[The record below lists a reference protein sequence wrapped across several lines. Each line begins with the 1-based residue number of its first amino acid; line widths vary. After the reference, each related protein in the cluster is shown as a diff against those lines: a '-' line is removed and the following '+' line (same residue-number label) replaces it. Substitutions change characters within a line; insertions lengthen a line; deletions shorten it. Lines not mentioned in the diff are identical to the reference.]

1 MPIRASSSVPGVTR
15 LFAACFR
22 AGLSSGFV
30 TQLGLALSLSVSVSL
45 FVGACATPRLLY
57 DYSREPDP
65 RAQEFPV
72 GPGDRLRISVWR
84 DEELTTDARVRPD
97 GAFTVPLVGDIRA
110 AGRTASQ
117 IRDEIQSKL
126 TAFMKS
132 ETAKVT
138 VIVTEVASYYFTV
151 SGNVEKPG
159 IYRPSS
165 YVTVIEALAIAG
177 EPNRYAD
184 LNDMKILRRDPMG
197 GGVLKRIPLNY
208 NLLRKGERMDQ
219 NIVILAGDNI
229 IVP

>member
-1 MPIRASSSVPGVTR
+1 LLSSLR
-15 LFAACFR
+15 LLGLLAGFAASC
-22 AGLSSGFV
+22 GG
-30 TQLGLALSLSVSVSL
+30 
-45 FVGACATPRLLY
+45 CATPNLTY

-65 RAQEFPV
+65 RSQEFPV
-72 GPGDRLRISVWR
+72 GPGDKLRVSVWR
-84 DEELTTDARVRPD
+84 DEELTTEVGVRPD

-126 TAFMKS
+126 SAFMKS

-138 VIVTEVASYYFTV
+138 VIVTAVSSYYFTV

-159 IYRPSS
+159 IYRPAS
-165 YVTVIEALAIAG
+165 YVTVLEALAIAG

-184 LNDMKILRRDPMG
+184 LDDLKILRRDPMG
-197 GGVLKRIPLNY
+197 GGLLKRIPINY
-208 NLLRKGERMDQ
+208 DLLRKGERMDQ
-219 NIVILAGDNI
+219 NVVILAGDNI

>member
-1 MPIRASSSVPGVTR
+1 MR
-15 LFAACFR
+15 LRQPFFLWLTFQCCQMGLAVF
-22 AGLSSGFV
+22 AGLITVAGSGCV
-30 TQLGLALSLSVSVSL
+30 P
-45 FVGACATPRLLY
+45 PRLLY

-65 RAQEFPV
+65 RSQEFPI
-72 GPGDRLRISVWR
+72 GPGDKLRVSVWR
-84 DEELTTDARVRPD
+84 DEELTTDVKVRPD
-97 GAFTVPLVGDIRA
+97 GALTMPLVGEIRA

-138 VIVTEVASYYFTV
+138 VIVTDVLSYYFTV

-159 IYRPSS
+159 IYRSGS
-165 YVTVIEALAIAG
+165 YITVLEALAMAG

-184 LNDMKILRRDPMG
+184 MENIKILRRDPMG
-197 GGVLKRIPLNY
+197 GGLLKRIPINY
-208 NLLRKGERMDQ
+208 DLLRKGERMDQ

-229 IVP
+229 VVP

>member
-1 MPIRASSSVPGVTR
+1 LLGV
-15 LFAACFR
+15 LAGFAASC
-22 AGLSSGFV
+22 GG
-30 TQLGLALSLSVSVSL
+30 
-45 FVGACATPRLLY
+45 CATPNLTY

-65 RAQEFPV
+65 RSLEFPV
-72 GPGDRLRISVWR
+72 GPGDRLRVSVWR
-84 DEELTTDARVRPD
+84 DQELTTDVRVRPD

-138 VIVTEVASYYFTV
+138 VIVTEVSSYYFTV

-159 IYRPSS
+159 IYRPAS
-165 YVTVIEALAIAG
+165 YVTVLEALAIAG

-184 LNDMKILRRDPMG
+184 LEDLKILRRDPMG
-197 GGVLKRIPLNY
+197 GGLLKRIPINY
-208 NLLRKGERMDQ
+208 NLQRKGERMDQ
-219 NIVILAGDNI
+219 NVVILPGDNI

>member
-1 MPIRASSSVPGVTR
+1 M
-15 LFAACFR
+15 
-22 AGLSSGFV
+22 
-30 TQLGLALSLSVSVSL
+30 
-45 FVGACATPRLLY
+45 
-57 DYSREPDP
+57 
-65 RAQEFPV
+65 
-72 GPGDRLRISVWR
+72 GPGDRLRVSVWR
-84 DEELTTDARVRPD
+84 DEELTTEVRVRPD

-138 VIVTEVASYYFTV
+138 VIVAEVASYYFTV

-159 IYRPSS
+159 IYRPAS
-165 YVTVIEALAIAG
+165 YVTVLEALAIAG

-184 LNDMKILRRDPMG
+184 LDDLKILRRDPMG
-197 GGVLKRIPLNY
+197 GGLLKRIPINY
-208 NLLRKGERMDQ
+208 NLLRRGERMDQ
-219 NIVILAGDNI
+219 NVVILAGDNI

>member
-1 MPIRASSSVPGVTR
+1 MPIRAPYSLPIFLLLQTAVGIS
-15 LFAACFR
+15 AALVAST
-22 AGLSSGFV
+22 AG
-30 TQLGLALSLSVSVSL
+30 
-45 FVGACATPRLLY
+45 CATPRLLY

-84 DEELTTDARVRPD
+84 DEELTTEVRVRPD

-138 VIVTEVASYYFTV
+138 VIVAKVASYYFTV
-151 SGNVEKPG
+151 AGNVEKPG
-159 IYRPSS
+159 IYRAAN
-165 YVTVIEALAIAG
+165 YVTVLEALAMAG

-184 LNDMKILRRDPMG
+184 LDNLKILRRDPMG
-197 GGVLKRIPLNY
+197 GGVLKRIPINY
-208 NLLRKGERMDQ
+208 ALLRKGERMDQ
-219 NIVILAGDNI
+219 NIVVLAGDNI